1 MPKYEY
7 KVLAAP
13 KSNNDRTIDY
23 SKFQAKLN
31 GLGKQGWKVVGTGGA
46 GSGSEGSKQ
55 DWYRTP
61 GSNSD
66 WEKWQ

>member
-31 GLGKQGWKVVGTGGA
+31 GLGQQGWKVVGTGGA
-46 GSGSEGSKQ
+46 GSGSQGYHHQ
-55 DWYRTP
+55 GGWAILMR
-61 GSNSD
+61 
-66 WEKWQ
+66 EK